1 MNVVHPLR
9 PNSRVL
15 IIEDHVLFAES
26 LELALTLEGYDARR
40 LPLPSHCGSAGQLL
54 AAAIRLR
61 PRVVL
66 LDLDLGTFGDGVRL
80 IHPLALSGANV
91 VVVTASADRAR
102 WGECLRYGA
111 RKAMTKTQPLNEIL
125 SVVRRIHQGLPVAD
139 AEEREALL
147 RQWEEHRQSVEEQRR
162 RLESLTSR
170 EREVLAKL
178 REGTPVRDI
187 ARVSVVSE
195 ATVRTQVKSILAKLG
210 VTSQLAAVG
219 LAHNA
224 GWRPP
229 SSNPLSTPRD
239 VPARPAASDRG

>member
-1 MNVVHPLR
+1 MSTVRSVR

-15 IIEDHVLFAES
+15 IVEDHVLFAES

-40 LPLPSHCGSAGQLL
+40 LPLPTYSGSVGQLL
-54 AAAIRLR
+54 ATAVRLR

-80 IHPLALSGANV
+80 IHPLAVSGANV
-91 VVVTASADRAR
+91 VVVTASADRSR
-102 WGECLRYGA
+102 WGECMRYGA
-111 RKAMTKTQPLNEIL
+111 RKTMAKTQPLNEIL
-125 SVVRRIHQGLPVAD
+125 SVVRRIHQGLPVVD
-139 AEEREALL
+139 AEERETLL
-147 RQWEEHRQSVEEQRR
+147 RQWEDHRLAVEDQRG
-162 RLESLTSR
+162 RLESLTPR
-170 EREVLAKL
+170 EREVLARL

-187 ARVSVVSE
+187 ARMSVVSE

-229 SSNPLSTPRD
+229 D
-239 VPARPAASDRG
+239 SD

>member
-1 MNVVHPLR
+1 MSSTGSVRPVR

-26 LELALTLEGYDARR
+26 LELALSLEGYDARR
-40 LPLPSHCGSAGQLL
+40 LQLPSYTGSTGQMLST
-54 AAAIRLR
+54 AVRLH

-91 VVVTASADRAR
+91 VVVTASGDRSR
-102 WGECLRYGA
+102 WGECLRHGA
-111 RKAMTKTQPLNEIL
+111 RKAMAKTQPLNEIL
-125 SVVRRIHQGLPVAD
+125 SVVRRIHQGLPVVT

-147 RQWEEHRQSVEEQRR
+147 RQWEQHRQEVEDQRR
-162 RLESLTSR
+162 RLDSLTPR

-178 REGTPVRDI
+178 REGCPVRDI
-187 ARVSVVSE
+187 ARQSVVSE

-224 GWRPP
+224 GWRP
-229 SSNPLSTPRD
+229 
-239 VPARPAASDRG
+239 SDRDMGQ